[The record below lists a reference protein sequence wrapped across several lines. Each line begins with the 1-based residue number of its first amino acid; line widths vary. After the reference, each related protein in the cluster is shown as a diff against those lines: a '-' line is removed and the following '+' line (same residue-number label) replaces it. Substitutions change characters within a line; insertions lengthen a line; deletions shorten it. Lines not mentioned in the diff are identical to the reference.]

1 MRRKLL
7 LLFGARSC
15 TEELYLYFME
25 DKNISLQ
32 TLRRLPVYLH
42 YLKLIRKDTP
52 SVSATAIAEKFGLNN
67 VQVRK
72 DLAAVSG
79 SGRPKTGYFTDELI
93 VQIEN
98 CLGCASQT
106 KAVLIGAGNLGKALI
121 SYNGFA
127 DYGINVISAFDNS
140 ADVFGRNINGKPV
153 LSMDELEAVC
163 LREDIKLGI
172 ITVPLSQAQ
181 SVCDTLGP
189 YCASPTAYWLKTKT
203 LLRLLPFFPNICIKI
218 LTRKEVRR

>member
-1 MRRKLL
+1 
-7 LLFGARSC
+7 
-15 TEELYLYFME
+15 ME

-42 YLKLIRKDTP
+42 YLKFIREDAP

-79 SGRPKTGYFTDELI
+79 SGRPKTGYCTDELI

-98 CLGCASQT
+98 YLGCASKT
-106 KAVLIGAGNLGKALI
+106 KAVLIGAGNLGKALVA
-121 SYNGFA
+121 YNGFA
-127 DYGINVISAFDNS
+127 DYGINVVAAFDK
-140 ADVFGRNINGKPV
+140 DEEVFGHTINGRPI
-153 LSMDELEAVC
+153 LSTKELESFC

-172 ITVPLSQAQ
+172 ITVPLAQAQ
-181 SVCDTLGP
+181 AVCDTLVSYGVKAIWNFAP
-189 YCASPTAYWLKTKT
+189 TILRVPQGVLVENENLASSLAVLSKHLHNSLDT
-203 LLRLLPFFPNICIKI
+203 
-218 LTRKEVRR
+218 